1 MRKISVLILSLTFV
15 FSGHAKNIYAAY
27 DAGFKTLNKKTHYSQ
42 PWKVHEIAKDFELLD
57 VWEFPILA
65 DKTKNQDFSFFL
77 KALQQPPKKDVSSFF
92 SLRYLIARSLIFLRE
107 YLGEIFGL
115 DKNINSLPIPDSTE
129 TSIKDRL
136 SFEDQ
141 KSSLA
146 GSSEEDGDNEGL
158 WRMVYL
164 YENELLTEL
173 SNDTVHALMHLGWIH
188 KSGNYYT
195 AQLAIYAK
203 PRGDFGAFY
212 MKLIMPFRQL
222 IVYPALMEDVK
233 KRWKEYSKNIR

>member
-1 MRKISVLILSLTFV
+1 MRRISVVFLSLAFA
-15 FSGHAKNIYAAY
+15 FSGNVKNIYTAY
-27 DAGFKTLNKKTHYSQ
+27 DVGFKALNKKSHYSQ

-77 KALQQPPKKDVSSFF
+77 KVFQQPPKNNVSSFF
-92 SLRYLIARSLIFLRE
+92 SLRYLIARSLVFLRV

-115 DKNINSLPIPDSTE
+115 DKKINFLPIPGSIE

-141 KSSLA
+141 KRSLA
-146 GSSEEDGDNEGL
+146 ESSEEDGDNEGL
-158 WRMVYL
+158 WRTVYL

-173 SNDTVHALMHLGWIH
+173 SNDTVHALMHLGWVH
-188 KSGNYYT
+188 KSGNIFT
-195 AQLAIYAK
+195 ARLAIYAK
-203 PRGDFGAFY
+203 PRGNLGMLY

-222 IVYPALMEDVK
+222 IIYPALMEDVK
-233 KRWKEYSKNIR
+233 NRWEEYNKNLK